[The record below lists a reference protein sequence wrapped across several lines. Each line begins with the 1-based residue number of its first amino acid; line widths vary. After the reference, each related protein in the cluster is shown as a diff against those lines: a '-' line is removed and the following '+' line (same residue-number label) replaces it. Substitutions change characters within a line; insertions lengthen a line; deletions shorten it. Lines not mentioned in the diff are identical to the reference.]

1 MPPSSWFLT
10 PLLACSVL
18 GAQALSK
25 AETRDATAAVAAVLD
40 DWHLAAAQGDEARYF
55 GRMAPEAVFVG
66 IDPDERWTR
75 EEFRQWARPGFQ
87 AHQIWVF
94 KASRRNIALSSAG
107 DIAWFDEALDTN
119 SMGKA
124 RGSGVLRKEGDSW
137 LITQYVLSLP
147 IPRAV
152 FREVRQM
159 ITLMESP
166 AKKSSA
172 TAPAPASK

>member
-1 MPPSSWFLT
+1 MRSSSWFLI
-10 PLLACSVL
+10 PFLACHIA

-25 AETRDATAAVAAVLD
+25 AETRDATAAVAATLD
-40 DWHLAAAQGDEARYF
+40 DWHLAAAQGDEGRYF

-66 IDPDERWTR
+66 TDPDERWTK
-75 EEFRQWARPGFQ
+75 EEFRQWAHPGFA
-87 AHQIWVF
+87 AHRIWVF
-94 KASRRNIALSSAG
+94 KALRRNIALSPSG
-107 DIAWFDEALDTN
+107 DVAWFDEALDTN

-124 RGSGVLRKEGDSW
+124 RGSGVLRKEGGSW

-159 ITLMESP
+159 ITLLESP
-166 AKKSSA
+166 SKK
-172 TAPAPASK
+172 TQGEAPTPGGK